1 MIKLIIAFV
10 VGLFIGA
17 LIGITLIALLM
28 ANRGRDDDST
38 RGD

>member
-1 MIKLIIAFV
+1 MIKLLIAFA
-10 VGLFIGA
+10 VGFIIGA
-17 LIGITLIALLM
+17 IIGITLIVILS